1 VAKDDPSTDRERDT
15 LLLAGQL
22 IADAGTGPII
32 TSLRDRRH
40 GPERVRDALTLL
52 AELDPDLI
60 VQLALDAL
68 IHAHSAIPPP
78 LDQPAGP
85 HATRQN

>member
-1 VAKDDPSTDRERDT
+1 VARDDPSTDRERDS

-22 IADAGTGPII
+22 IADAGNGPII
-32 TSLRDRRH
+32 TSLRDRCH

-60 VQLALDAL
+60 VQVALDAL
-68 IHAHSAIPPP
+68 IHAHATTPPP
-78 LDQPAGP
+78 LDQAAGSQQ
-85 HATRQN
+85 TLQS